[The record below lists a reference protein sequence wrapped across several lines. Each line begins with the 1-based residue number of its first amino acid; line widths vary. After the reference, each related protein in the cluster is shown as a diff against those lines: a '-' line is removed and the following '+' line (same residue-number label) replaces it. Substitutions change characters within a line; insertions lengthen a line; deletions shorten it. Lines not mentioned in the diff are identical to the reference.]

1 MELIDKDAL
10 VAEIEKWYSKCLE
23 RAKITDYDYWNAKAD
38 AYRNV
43 LTILTTSL
51 EVEEVD
57 LEKEIDKWY
66 NNEASKEFENVFY
79 EDIEKCARHFFEL
92 GTKTQ
97 HNSIGFQN
105 IDDILKEEGIGPD
118 SKEAKV
124 IKEAYFVAIDKAFEN
139 FKKGE

>member
-1 MELIDKDAL
+1 MTQYIDKSAL

-66 NNEASKEFENVFY
+66 NNEASKEFENVLY
-79 EDIEKCARHFFEL
+79 EDIEKCAKHFFEL
-92 GTKTQ
+92 GL
-97 HNSIGFQN
+97 NAR
-105 IDDILKEEGIGPD
+105 EEN
-118 SKEAKV
+118 KL
-124 IKEAYFVAIDKAFEN
+124 
-139 FKKGE
+139 